1 MKFYIQINNFS
12 KNVFWEIEITEN
24 YEGDKWHAEIMEID
38 GTDYHYSGSKGFD
51 TEKQVFDYMRELEN
65 FVPTEHFAK
74 LPS

>member
-1 MKFYIQINNFS
+1 MS
-12 KNVFWEIEITEN
+12 
-24 YEGDKWHAEIMEID
+24 EGDKWHAEIMEID

-51 TEKQVFDYMRELEN
+51 TEKQVFDYMRELES